1 MSAPRQT
8 PENGAVLRPNG
19 MAYHR
24 RKPPVL
30 TLASDQCS
38 GADIPLVLRTH
49 DADEAKAILLAQ
61 YGPDDFYIDLD
72 RPVKRWAR
80 LGYQHG
86 EPTWI
91 DDPVRG
97 MPVIEW
103 DEPGRTPRPTPPGTD
118 HPEDGPR

>member
-1 MSAPRQT
+1 MSGERQ
-8 PENGAVLRPNG
+8 GAERDTVLRPNG
-19 MAYHR
+19 KAYRR

-38 GADIPLVLRTH
+38 GGDIPLVLRTH

-61 YGPDDFYIDLD
+61 YGADDFYIDLD
-72 RPVKRWAR
+72 HPMKRWAR

-103 DEPGRTPRPTPPGTD
+103 DEPRRATRPIPPGSD
-118 HPEDGPR
+118 EVAR